1 MKSGEINSLFKN
13 FSKVI
18 KNPKSDLKYKN
29 KFTLL
34 ISVVL
39 SAQCTD
45 VNVNNV
51 TKNIYPKYNKPEHF
65 VKLGR
70 KKIEKLIKSIG
81 LFRNK
86 GKSVYLLSKQLIEK
100 HNGKVPKNFDD
111 LYALPGV
118 GKKTAS
124 VVLNEGFGL
133 PTIAVDT
140 HVFRVSNRT
149 GLAYGK
155 NPDKV
160 QENLYKAAKQL
171 IIKAKKFEKKDKLE
185 KALKL
190 YSKAYDKLLKAY
202 DKDKKN
208 PDILNYLGFTLRKAG
223 NFEEAEKFYLEGLEI
238 KPDHEG
244 INEYLGELYVKTN
257 RVELAKERLEVL
269 KGCKCEEFE
278 ELKELIDK
286 N

>member
-13 FSKVI
+13 LSKVI
-18 KNPKSDLKYKN
+18 KNPRSDLKYKN

-34 ISVVL
+34 VSVVL

-51 TKNIYPKYNKPEHF
+51 TKNIYPKYNKPGHF

-86 GKSVYLLSKQLIEK
+86 AKSVYLLSKQLIEK
-100 HNGKVPKNFDD
+100 YNGKVPKNFDD

-118 GKKTAS
+118 GRKTAS

-149 GLAYGK
+149 GLAHGK
-155 NPDKV
+155 NPDEV
-160 QENLYKAAKQL
+160 QQNLYKVVP
-171 IIKAKKFEKKDKLE
+171 KKY
-185 KALKL
+185 LK
-190 YSKAYDKLLKAY
+190 
-202 DKDKKN
+202 
-208 PDILNYLGFTLRKAG
+208 KAG
-223 NFEEAEKFYLEGLEI
+223 HTILLHGRYTCKARKPLCKICVIRKYCKF
-238 KPDHEG
+238 K
-244 INEYLGELYVKTN
+244 N
-257 RVELAKERLEVL
+257 
-269 KGCKCEEFE
+269 
-278 ELKELIDK
+278 KEL

>member
-13 FSKVI
+13 LSKVI
-18 KNPKSDLKYKN
+18 KNPRSDLKYKN

-34 ISVVL
+34 VSVVL

-51 TKNIYPKYNKPEHF
+51 TRNIYPKYNKPEHF

-70 KKIEKLIKSIG
+70 KKIEKLIKRIG

-86 GKSVYLLSKQLIEK
+86 AKSVYLLSKQLITK
-100 HNGKVPKNFDD
+100 HNRKVPKNFDD

-124 VVLNEGFGL
+124 VVLNEGFGF

-155 NPDKV
+155 NPDEV
-160 QENLYKAAKQL
+160 QQNLYKVVP
-171 IIKAKKFEKKDKLE
+171 KKY
-185 KALKL
+185 LK
-190 YSKAYDKLLKAY
+190 
-202 DKDKKN
+202 
-208 PDILNYLGFTLRKAG
+208 KAG
-223 NFEEAEKFYLEGLEI
+223 HTILLHGRYTCKARKPLCKICVIRKYCKF
-238 KPDHEG
+238 K
-244 INEYLGELYVKTN
+244 N
-257 RVELAKERLEVL
+257 
-269 KGCKCEEFE
+269 
-278 ELKELIDK
+278 KEL

>member
-13 FSKVI
+13 LSKVI

-34 ISVVL
+34 VSVVL

-86 GKSVYLLSKQLIEK
+86 AKSVYLLSKQLIEK
-100 HNGKVPKNFDD
+100 HNGKVQKNFDD
-111 LYALPGV
+111 LLALPGV
-118 GKKTAS
+118 GRKTAN

-140 HVFRVSNRT
+140 HIFRVSNRT
-149 GLAYGK
+149 GLASGK
-155 NPDKV
+155 NPDQV
-160 QENLYKAAKQL
+160 EQALYKVVP
-171 IIKAKKFEKKDKLE
+171 KKYLKDSHHLLLLHGRYTCKSRTPSCKKCVIVKYCKYNQKKL
-185 KALKL
+185 
-190 YSKAYDKLLKAY
+190 
-202 DKDKKN
+202 
-208 PDILNYLGFTLRKAG
+208 
-223 NFEEAEKFYLEGLEI
+223 
-238 KPDHEG
+238 
-244 INEYLGELYVKTN
+244 
-257 RVELAKERLEVL
+257 
-269 KGCKCEEFE
+269 
-278 ELKELIDK
+278 
-286 N
+286 

>member
-13 FSKVI
+13 LSRVI
-18 KNPKSDLKYKN
+18 KNPKSDLEYKN

-51 TKNIYPKYNKPEHF
+51 TKSIYPKYNKPEHF

-86 GKSVYLLSKQLIEK
+86 SKSVYLLSKQLIEK

-111 LYALPGV
+111 LYALSGV

-155 NPDKV
+155 NPDEV
-160 QENLYKAAKQL
+160 QQNLYKVVP
-171 IIKAKKFEKKDKLE
+171 KKY
-185 KALKL
+185 LK
-190 YSKAYDKLLKAY
+190 
-202 DKDKKN
+202 
-208 PDILNYLGFTLRKAG
+208 KAG
-223 NFEEAEKFYLEGLEI
+223 HTILLHGRYTCKARKPLCKICVIRKYCKF
-238 KPDHEG
+238 K
-244 INEYLGELYVKTN
+244 N
-257 RVELAKERLEVL
+257 
-269 KGCKCEEFE
+269 
-278 ELKELIDK
+278 KEL

>member
-13 FSKVI
+13 LSRTI
-18 KNPKSDLKYKN
+18 NNPKTDLTYKN

-34 ISVVL
+34 VSVVL

-51 TKNIYPKYNKPEHF
+51 TKNLYKKYNKPHHF

-70 KKIEKLIKSIG
+70 KKIENLIKKINF
-81 LFRNK
+81 FRNK
-86 GKSVYLLSKQLIEK
+86 AKSLYLLSKQLIEN
-100 HNGKVPKNFDD
+100 HNSEVPKNFDD

-124 VVLNEGFGL
+124 VVLNEGFGF

-160 QENLYKAAKQL
+160 QENLYKVVPKKYLKKAGHTLLLHGRYTCKARVPSCKTCV
-171 IIKAKKFEKKDKLE
+171 IIKYCK
-185 KALKL
+185 
-190 YSKAYDKLLKAY
+190 Y
-202 DKDKKN
+202 KN
-208 PDILNYLGFTLRKAG
+208 
-223 NFEEAEKFYLEGLEI
+223 
-238 KPDHEG
+238 
-244 INEYLGELYVKTN
+244 
-257 RVELAKERLEVL
+257 
-269 KGCKCEEFE
+269 
-278 ELKELIDK
+278 KELR
-286 N
+286 

>member
-1 MKSGEINSLFKN
+1 MKPGKINSLFKN
-13 FSKVI
+13 LNRVI
-18 KNPKSDLKYKN
+18 KNPRSDLKYKN

-34 ISVVL
+34 VSVVL

-51 TKNIYPKYNKPEHF
+51 TRNIYPKYNKPEHF

-86 GKSVYLLSKQLIEK
+86 AKSVYLLSKLLIEK

-155 NPDKV
+155 NPDEV
-160 QENLYKAAKQL
+160 QQNLYKVVP
-171 IIKAKKFEKKDKLE
+171 KKY
-185 KALKL
+185 LK
-190 YSKAYDKLLKAY
+190 
-202 DKDKKN
+202 
-208 PDILNYLGFTLRKAG
+208 KAG
-223 NFEEAEKFYLEGLEI
+223 HTILLHGRYTCKARKPLCKICAIRKYCKF
-238 KPDHEG
+238 K
-244 INEYLGELYVKTN
+244 NK
-257 RVELAKERLEVL
+257 
-269 KGCKCEEFE
+269 
-278 ELKELIDK
+278 ELK
-286 N
+286 

>member
-13 FSKVI
+13 LSQVI

-34 ISVVL
+34 VSVVL

-51 TKNIYPKYNKPEHF
+51 TKSIYPKYNKPDHF

-86 GKSVYLLSKQLIEK
+86 SKSVYLLSKQLIEK

-111 LYALPGV
+111 LHALPGV
-118 GKKTAS
+118 GRKTAN

-140 HVFRVSNRT
+140 HIFRVSNRT
-149 GLAYGK
+149 RLAEGK
-155 NPDKV
+155 NPDQV
-160 QENLYKAAKQL
+160 EQELYKVVPNKYLKNAHHLLLLHGRYTCKARTPSCNKCV
-171 IIKAKKFEKKDKLE
+171 IIKFCK
-185 KALKL
+185 
-190 YSKAYDKLLKAY
+190 YSQ
-202 DKDKKN
+202 
-208 PDILNYLGFTLRKAG
+208 
-223 NFEEAEKFYLEGLEI
+223 
-238 KPDHEG
+238 
-244 INEYLGELYVKTN
+244 
-257 RVELAKERLEVL
+257 
-269 KGCKCEEFE
+269 
-278 ELKELIDK
+278 KELR
-286 N
+286 

>member
-1 MKSGEINSLFKN
+1 MKSREINSLFKN
-13 FSKVI
+13 LNRVI
-18 KNPKSDLKYKN
+18 KNPKSDLEYRN

-51 TKNIYPKYNKPEHF
+51 TKNIYLKYNKPEHF

-86 GKSVYLLSKQLIEK
+86 AKSVYLLSKQLIEK
-100 HNGKVPKNFDD
+100 HNGKVPRNFDD

-118 GKKTAS
+118 GRKTAS
-124 VVLNEGFGL
+124 VVLNEGFGM

-149 GLAYGK
+149 GLACGK
-155 NPDKV
+155 NPDEV
-160 QENLYKAAKQL
+160 QENLYKVVPKKYLKKAGHSLLLHGRYTCKARAPSCKTCV
-171 IIKAKKFEKKDKLE
+171 IIK
-185 KALKL
+185 
-190 YSKAYDKLLKAY
+190 Y
-202 DKDKKN
+202 
-208 PDILNYLGFTLRKAG
+208 
-223 NFEEAEKFYLEGLEI
+223 
-238 KPDHEG
+238 
-244 INEYLGELYVKTN
+244 
-257 RVELAKERLEVL
+257 
-269 KGCKCEEFE
+269 CKYNN
-278 ELKELIDK
+278 KELRWK
-286 N
+286 YYELEMLSLM